1 MSTVNHNRSAFI
13 SERLRNHKLSSPT
26 FNQPADVVRWFG
38 AVQAQEFHA
47 AKWALSLRMREA
59 TNVSVE
65 EAFNRGEIVR
75 THLLRPTWH
84 FVTPDDIR
92 WLLQL
97 TGPRVNLSCGS
108 TFRKYELDAAVFKR
122 SHRVLTKALQGG
134 KHLTRSELKAV
145 LNRNG
150 IAADDT
156 IRMALILLRAELD
169 AIVCSG
175 PRRGNQFTYA
185 LLEERVPAGKQ
196 FSRDEALAE
205 LARRYFSSHGP
216 ATIADFVWWSGL
228 TTNDARRAIEL
239 LDREIEKTQIE
250 DTVYFNASSNF
261 KRRSNS
267 IAKFAAQGDEAHL
280 LPAYDEY
287 NVAYKHRQL
296 VFDQNAISQITTWG
310 ALGPN
315 VIVDGRIVG
324 LWNATLGRNSVE
336 IEITP
341 ARVLSKRERSAI
353 TKAAERHAA
362 FVGLPLTATHI
373 QEHGF
378 KKR

>member
-1 MSTVNHNRSAFI
+1 MSTAKHNYSAMI

-26 FNQPADVVRWFG
+26 FKQPDDVVRWFG

-47 AKWALSLRMREA
+47 AKWALALRMRKAINASIED
-59 TNVSVE
+59 
-65 EAFNRGEIVR
+65 AFNRGEIVR

-84 FVTPDDIR
+84 FVAPDDIR

-97 TGPRVNLSCGS
+97 TAPRVNLRCGPNY
-108 TFRKYELDAAVFKR
+108 RKYELDAAVFKR
-122 SHRVLTKALQGG
+122 SNRALSSALKGG

-145 LNRNG
+145 LNRVG

-156 IRMALILLRAELD
+156 VRMAHVLLRAELD
-169 AIVCSG
+169 GVVCSG

-185 LLEERVPAGKQ
+185 LLDERVSSSKQ
-196 FSRDEALAE
+196 FDRDESLAE

-228 TTNDARRAIEL
+228 TMNDARRGIEL
-239 LDREIEKTQIE
+239 LDREIEKIQIGE
-250 DTVYFNASSNF
+250 TVYWSANTGKRSSNSTM
-261 KRRSNS
+261 RD
-267 IAKFAAQGDEAHL
+267 DEAHL

-296 VFDQNAISQITTWG
+296 VFDQNAVSQITAWG

-315 VIVDGRIVG
+315 VLVGGRIVG
-324 LWNATLGRNSVE
+324 LWNGTSNRNSVE
-336 IEITP
+336 IDVTP
-341 ARVLSKRERSAI
+341 ARALSKQERDAVA
-353 TKAAERHAA
+353 KAAERHAA
-362 FVGLPLTATHI
+362 FLGLSLARLT
-373 QEHGF
+373 F
-378 KKR
+378 KDTD